1 MEVLDQSTSN
11 LSLKNQLRNAQEAS
25 SIAEGQLIQLNQELA
40 ALKLELE
47 RKNQD
52 IRGDLGV
59 VTNLEVSL
67 RNANQVLR

>member
-11 LSLKNQLRNAQEAS
+11 LSLKNQLRNSQEAS

>member
-11 LSLKNQLRNAQEAS
+11 LSLTNQLRNSQEAS

>member
-11 LSLKNQLRNAQEAS
+11 LSLTNQLRNAQEAS
-25 SIAEGQLIQLNQELA
+25 SITEGQLIQLNQELA

>member
-11 LSLKNQLRNAQEAS
+11 LSLTNQLRNAQEAS

-59 VTNLEVSL
+59 VTDLEVSL

>member
-11 LSLKNQLRNAQEAS
+11 LSLTNQLRNAQEAS